1 MDIILYTILF
11 CFVLFLVWSF
21 KKIFSVI
28 FHSVETI
35 SKKSEEFFLD
45 TEAKASERYYIAC
58 EILEKYKPLIS
69 ENEYVELENIIKQ
82 ANLGF
87 DINKENSVGFEINLT
102 LKNELGDI
110 KFFINYQESK
120 KNGNTF
126 WDEFLE
132 GK

>member
-1 MDIILYTILF
+1 M
-11 CFVLFLVWSF
+11 WSF

-35 SKKSEEFFLD
+35 SIKSEEFFLD
-45 TEAKASERYYIAC
+45 TEAKASERYSLAC
-58 EILEKYKPLIS
+58 DILEKYKPLIS
-69 ENEYVELENIIKQ
+69 ENEYVELENIIKL
-82 ANLGF
+82 ANVGF
-87 DINKENSVGFEINLT
+87 NINKEKLVSSAINLQ
-102 LKNELGDI
+102 LKAELEKI

-126 WDEFLE
+126 WDDFLE